1 MKPILVLNVVGLTPK
16 LLREAMPNLQRWAK
30 TQTMLPL
37 IPDLPAVTCTVQ
49 ASMLTGQ
56 RPGRSE
62 LGPGHGAV
70 ANGWFFRDLSE
81 VWLWRQS
88 VELIT
93 GDSRGLAAHSGDPT
107 RGETTSPS
115 PASQVSTIFDRWR
128 EAHRDSKSAQIFWWW
143 NLPSRADI
151 SVTPR
156 PTYWADGRKGPDIHA
171 HPGALRDRLQQRLGK
186 FPLFQFWG
194 PGAGIASTKW
204 IIDATLDVLKEDQ
217 PGLTLAYLPHLDYDL
232 QRYGPDGPE
241 ALAAGRA
248 LDAELVRLLDYAQ
261 RNDMDLLVLSEYGIE
276 PVHTAIEPN
285 RALRNAGLLE
295 VHAAANGAL
304 LDPGNSQAF
313 AVCDHQAAHVYV
325 QDPNQIGAVAKL
337 LQDLPGVESVHQ
349 GKELETLGLAHP
361 RSGELFLV
369 AEPGHWFAYPY
380 WIEGDQEPD
389 FARTVDI
396 HQKPGYD
403 PCELFL
409 DPKIPFVKARI
420 LNKLL
425 KKKLGFRTLMNV
437 IPLDTSLVKGS
448 HGRPPTSID
457 HGPVFIAAEHF
468 FQLNYQSISA
478 HQTLNS
484 VC

>member
-1 MKPILVLNVVGLTPK
+1 VTSEPSSARGSGNPPVKPILVLNVVGLTPK
-16 LLREAMPNLQRWAK
+16 LLREAMPNLQRWAD

-62 LGPGHGAV
+62 WGPGHGAV

-93 GDSRGLAAHSGDPT
+93 GAS
-107 RGETTSPS
+107 E
-115 PASQVSTIFDRWR
+115 PATIFDRWR
-128 EAHRDSKSAQIFWWW
+128 EAHPGSKSAQIFWWW

-171 HPGALRDRLQQRLGK
+171 HPGTLRDRLQQRLGK

-194 PGAGIASTKW
+194 PGAGIASSRW

-232 QRYGPDGPE
+232 QRFGPDGPE
-241 ALAAGRA
+241 AIAAGRA

-261 RNDMDLLVLSEYGIE
+261 QNEMDLLVLSEYGIE
-276 PVHTAIEPN
+276 AVHTAVEPN
-285 RALRNAGLLE
+285 RALRKASLLE

-325 QDPNQIGAVAKL
+325 QDPNQIDAVAKL
-337 LQDLPGVESVHQ
+337 LQDLPGVESVYQ
-349 GKELETLGLAHP
+349 AAELEALGLAHP

-420 LNKLL
+420 LTKLL

-437 IPLDTSLVKGS
+437 IPLDTTLVKGS
-448 HGRPPTSID
+448 HGRPPTSD
-457 HGPVFIAAEHF
+457 DMGPVWIGPPACSSPGSKTMPANQALGGFP
-468 FQLNYQSISA
+468 LSN
-478 HQTLNS
+478 
-484 VC
+484 